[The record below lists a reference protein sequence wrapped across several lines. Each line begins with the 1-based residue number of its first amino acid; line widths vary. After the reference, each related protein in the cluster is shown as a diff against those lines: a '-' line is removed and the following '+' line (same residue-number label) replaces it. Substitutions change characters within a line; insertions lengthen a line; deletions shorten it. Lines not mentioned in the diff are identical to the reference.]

1 MTAEYKMRDM
11 NRDLVQK
18 KNKKKIR
25 KNFMAPFY
33 GWGSTASRV
42 ENHCEK
48 EVYFLQ
54 PSSQKF
60 RVKWKSE
67 MIVSI

>member
-11 NRDLVQK
+11 NQDLVQK
-18 KNKKKIR
+18 KKKIR

-33 GWGSTASRV
+33 GWGSTTSRL

-60 RVKWKSE
+60 RVK
-67 MIVSI
+67 